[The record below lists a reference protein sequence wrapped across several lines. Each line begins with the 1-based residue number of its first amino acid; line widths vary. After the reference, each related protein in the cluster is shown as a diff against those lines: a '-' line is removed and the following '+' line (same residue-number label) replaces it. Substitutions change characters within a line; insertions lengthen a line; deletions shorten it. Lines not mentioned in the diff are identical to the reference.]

1 MKKFLLAI
9 CTAMLCTVAA
19 LCAACGGGGAKQP
32 EKLKDGIA
40 LTLTEGESKN
50 IDLSEYISIE
60 GGGYSYEATSS
71 RQNIATVAVEGNIA
85 KVTAVSEGNA
95 TVTASAGEV
104 TVDFAVTVNK
114 KQPVTPVEV
123 DKSALEAE
131 LKLEVLEQGDYTEE
145 SYAAYVQKLEAAKAV
160 NAKADAT

>member
-19 LCAACGGGGAKQP
+19 LCAACGGGAKQP

-114 KQPVTPVEV
+114 K
-123 DKSALEAE
+123 
-131 LKLEVLEQGDYTEE
+131 
-145 SYAAYVQKLEAAKAV
+145 
-160 NAKADAT
+160 